1 MSKVEEFYLDIQKLR
16 EGNVPWEELNR
27 RTQDM
32 FMQAISVLVQIS
44 SLRR

>member
-1 MSKVEEFYLDIQKLR
+1 MSKVEEFYLAIQKLR
-16 EGNVPWEELNR
+16 GGNVPWEELDR

-44 SLRR
+44 SLRK